1 MLLRFTIALV
11 YSMISLAGLQVGL
24 VTVSFAKEQQMPDQP
39 GLTPYTPTKI
49 EWLALTVNTQLQ
61 YERHASDPYELYVVQ
76 ADHDTLQIFI
86 QYLPA
91 VYPRPRAGDPR
102 PFPTGDPE
110 TMKHKIKAAREK
122 IMTTAKRYG
131 WDTWVKIQ
139 EPVESPPPLQM
150 K

>member
-1 MLLRFTIALV
+1 MLFRFTIALV
-11 YSMISLAGLQVGL
+11 YSIISLAGLQDGL

-39 GLTPYTPTKI
+39 GLTPYTPTQI

-61 YERHASDPYELYVVQ
+61 YEHHAGDPYELYVVQ

-102 PFPTGDPE
+102 PFPTGDPG

-139 EPVESPPPLQM
+139 EPVESSPPL
-150 K
+150 KNK

>member
-1 MLLRFTIALV
+1 MLFQFTLALV
-11 YSMISLAGLQVGL
+11 YSMISLAGLQDGL
-24 VTVSFAKEQQMPDQP
+24 VAVSLAKEQQMLDQP

-49 EWLALTVNTQLQ
+49 EWLALTVNSQLQ
-61 YERHASDPYELYVVQ
+61 YERHTNDPYELFVVQ

-86 QYLPA
+86 RYLPA

-102 PFPTGDPE
+102 PFPAGDPE
-110 TMKHKIKAAREK
+110 AMKRKVKTAREK

-139 EPVESPPPLQM
+139 EPVESPPPL
-150 K
+150 KNK

>member
-1 MLLRFTIALV
+1 MLFRLTIALV
-11 YSMISLAGLQVGL
+11 FSMISLAGLQDSL
-24 VTVSFAKEQQMPDQP
+24 VAVSFAKEQQMSDQP

-49 EWLALTVNTQLQ
+49 EWLALTVNSQLQ
-61 YERHASDPYELYVVQ
+61 YEHHASDPYELYVVQ

-91 VYPRPRAGDPR
+91 VYPRPRAGNPR
-102 PFPTGDPE
+102 PFPAGDPG

-122 IMTTAKRYG
+122 IMATAKRYG

-139 EPVESPPPLQM
+139 EPVESLPPL
-150 K
+150 KNK